1 MKAKKELQECIDKI
15 KELKDIQSKMN
26 LGNTDIVSCMYN
38 VGLYNGLEIAV
49 ALLEKRE
56 PILADVVDY
65 EEEKKETGRTLFS
78 GRRVI

>member
-1 MKAKKELQECIDKI
+1 MKAKKELQECVDKI

-38 VGLYNGLEIAV
+38 VGLYNGLEIAA

-56 PILADVVDY
+56 PMLADVVDY

-78 GRRVI
+78 GRRVL

>member
-38 VGLYNGLEIAV
+38 VGLYNGLEIAD

-78 GRRVI
+78 GRRVL

>member
-1 MKAKKELQECIDKI
+1 MRAKKELQDCVDKI

-26 LGNTDIVSCMYN
+26 LGNTDIISCSYN

-56 PILADVVDY
+56 PVLAEVVDHD
-65 EEEKKETGRTLFS
+65 EEKSNAGRTLFS
-78 GRRVI
+78 GKRVL